1 MAKPP
6 SRPEQPRSEPGLPQS
21 EAVMRAD
28 EAWAPASESLG
39 VPQAPRFAVAQREP
53 PAPWLAVL
61 GLLLAA
67 LGLGLWAED
76 PRRAAPALRPLR
88 SRGRAASC
96 PGPHRPTHQGICPAR
111 RPAIPPLPPDWRRIP
126 CADGSARDL
135 PRNDGSRKR

>member
-67 LGLGLWAED
+67 LGLGFGLRTHGV
-76 PRRAAPALRPLR
+76 PRLRCGR
-88 SRGRAASC
+88 FGRAGAQLLARGLT
-96 PGPHRPTHQGICPAR
+96 GPRTRVYVPHDAQPFLRFRLTGEESHVQT
-111 RPAIPPLPPDWRRIP
+111 
-126 CADGSARDL
+126 
-135 PRNDGSRKR
+135 